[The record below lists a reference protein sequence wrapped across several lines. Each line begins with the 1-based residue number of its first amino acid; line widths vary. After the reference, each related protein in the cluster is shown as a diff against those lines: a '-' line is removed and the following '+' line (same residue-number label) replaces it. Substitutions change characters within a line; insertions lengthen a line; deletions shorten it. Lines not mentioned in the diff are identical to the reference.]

1 MSELSPGVPDI
12 IRDAI
17 QRRVC
22 LELTYDGFGRVVEPH
37 VLGHGADG
45 AVLLRA
51 WQLRGGRDGAEALGW
66 KLLDLREV
74 TAAHATMEPA
84 YMPRIGYRR
93 PDPDIVQVI
102 SRI

>member
-1 MSELSPGVPDI
+1 MPVAPHIIEA

-17 QRRVC
+17 TRRVC
-22 LELTYDGFGRVVEPH
+22 LELAYGGHDRVVEPH
-37 VLGHGADG
+37 VLGLGAG
-45 AVLLRA
+45 GIALLRA
-51 WQLRGGRDGAEALGW
+51 WQLRGGRTRDEALGW

-74 TAAHATMEPA
+74 AHAVATAEPA

-93 PDPDIVQVI
+93 PDPDITDVI